1 MTVVLSILL
10 AVVVGGVCFML
21 IERWQRP
28 TEASTAQ
35 KPQREIWTPDTPM
48 ATTASLF
55 VPRSSQPAPFRE
67 QYPLPPGRSAESTLP
82 LPGNQVPP
90 EKDRTEPLP
99 PRPGRT
105 LWDDPARDDD
115 DDRRPPG
122 LWSGWADR

>member
-1 MTVVLSILL
+1 MAVSILL
-10 AVVVGGVCFML
+10 AVVVGGVFFML

-28 TEASTAQ
+28 AEASTAA
-35 KPQREIWTPDTPM
+35 KPQREVWTPDTPM

-55 VPRSSQPAPFRE
+55 VPRSSQP
-67 QYPLPPGRSAESTLP
+67 LPPGRSAESTLP
-82 LPGNQVPP
+82 LPGNQIPP
-90 EKDRTEPLP
+90 DRDRTEPLP

-105 LWDDPARDDD
+105 LWEDPPRDDD